1 MEAENLGFLEK
12 TVKLIERY
20 GLFKIFKALCVILLF
35 VYIMCN
41 GANLIDT
48 LIGRISR
55 ETIDR
60 AAVEKVE
67 AHDRAMSIR
76 QEAKPKIDDMLAYT
90 LNKTDCD
97 RVFVIEMHNGTNN
110 TAGLPFVYG
119 EMTYEMVRNGVTH
132 IDEDYTNLNLSRFSF
147 PAYVNQHHYW
157 MGSIEELRKIDPKIA
172 QRLASNDVT
181 YLAIIDIHGV
191 KNELGFFGITYCNGR
206 QPKSREELIT
216 VLMEETQKLSTL
228 LDFATY
234 ADEIEQGSPVS

>member
-1 MEAENLGFLEK
+1 MEAEQLSFLEK

-20 GLFKIFKALCVILLF
+20 GLFKIFKALCVILIF

-41 GANLIDT
+41 GVNLVDT

-67 AHDRAMSIR
+67 AHDRAMAIR
-76 QEAKPKIDDMLAYT
+76 QEAKPKIDNILEYT
-90 LNKTDCD
+90 LTKTNCD

-119 EMTYEMVRNGVTH
+119 EMTYETVREGIAH
-132 IDEDYTNLNLSRFSF
+132 IDEDYTSLNLSRFNF
-147 PAYVNQHHYW
+147 PLFINRHHYW
-157 MGSIEELRKIDPKIA
+157 IGTIEELHKVDPKIA

-181 YLAIIDIHGV
+181 YLALIDIHGV
-191 KNELGFFGITYCNGR
+191 KNGLGFFGITYCNDR
-206 QPKSREELIT
+206 QPKTREEIIT
-216 VLMEETQKLSTL
+216 VLMEESQKLSTL
-228 LDFATY
+228 LDFPTY
-234 ADEIEQGSPVS
+234 ADELEQDSSVS

>member
-1 MEAENLGFLEK
+1 MEAEQLSFLEK

-20 GLFKIFKALCVILLF
+20 GLFKIFKALCVILIF

-67 AHDRAMSIR
+67 AHDRAMNIR
-76 QEAKPKIDDMLAYT
+76 QEAKPKIDNILEYT
-90 LNKTDCD
+90 LSKTDCD

-119 EMTYEMVRNGVTH
+119 EMTYETVREGVTH
-132 IDEDYTNLNLSRFSF
+132 IDEDYTSLNLSRFSF
-147 PAYVNQHHYW
+147 PLFVNRHHYW
-157 MGSIEELRKIDPKIA
+157 IGTIEELRRVDPKIA

-181 YLAIIDIHGV
+181 YLALIDIHGV

-206 QPKSREELIT
+206 QPKSREEIIT
-216 VLMEETQKLSTL
+216 VLMEESQKLSTL

-234 ADEIEQGSPVS
+234 ADELGQEQSVS

>member
-76 QEAKPKIDDMLAYT
+76 QQAKPKIDDMLEYT

-119 EMTYEMVRNGVTH
+119 EMTYETVRNGVTH

-147 PAYVNQHHYW
+147 PSYINQRHYW
-157 MGSIEELRKIDPKIA
+157 MGSIEELRKIDAKMA

-191 KNELGFFGITYCNGR
+191 KNELGFFGITYCDGR

-216 VLMEETQKLSTL
+216 ILMEDTQKLSTL

>member
-1 MEAENLGFLEK
+1 MEAEQLSFLEK

-20 GLFKIFKALCVILLF
+20 GLFKIFKALCVILIF

-67 AHDRAMSIR
+67 AHDRAMNIR
-76 QEAKPKIDDMLAYT
+76 QEAKPKIDNMLEYT
-90 LNKTDCD
+90 LSKTDCD

-119 EMTYEMVRNGVTH
+119 EMTYETVREGVTH
-132 IDEDYTNLNLSRFSF
+132 IDEDYTSLNLSRFSF
-147 PAYVNQHHYW
+147 PLFVNRHYYW
-157 MGSIEELRKIDPKIA
+157 IGTIEELRRVDPKIA

-181 YLAIIDIHGV
+181 YLALIDIHGV

-206 QPKSREELIT
+206 QPKSREEIIT
-216 VLMEETQKLSTL
+216 VLMEESQKLSTL

-234 ADEIEQGSPVS
+234 ADELGQEQSVS

>member
-1 MEAENLGFLEK
+1 MEAEQLSFLEK

-20 GLFKIFKALCVILLF
+20 GLFKIFKALCVILIF

-67 AHDRAMSIR
+67 AHDRAMNIR
-76 QEAKPKIDDMLAYT
+76 QEAKPKIDNMLENT
-90 LNKTDCD
+90 LSKTDCD

-119 EMTYEMVRNGVTH
+119 EMTYETVREGVTH
-132 IDEDYTNLNLSRFSF
+132 IDEDYTSLNLSRFSF
-147 PAYVNQHHYW
+147 PLFVNRHYYW
-157 MGSIEELRKIDPKIA
+157 IGTIEELRRVDPKIA

-181 YLAIIDIHGV
+181 YLALIDIHGV

-206 QPKSREELIT
+206 QPKSREEIIT
-216 VLMEETQKLSTL
+216 VLMEESQKLSTL

-234 ADEIEQGSPVS
+234 ADELGQEQSVS

>member
-1 MEAENLGFLEK
+1 MEAEQLSFLEK

-20 GLFKIFKALCVILLF
+20 GLFKIFKALCVILIF

-67 AHDRAMSIR
+67 AHDRAMNIR
-76 QEAKPKIDDMLAYT
+76 QEAKPKIDNMLEYT
-90 LNKTDCD
+90 LSKTDCD

-119 EMTYEMVRNGVTH
+119 EMTYETVREGVTH
-132 IDEDYTNLNLSRFSF
+132 IDEDYTSLNLSRFSF
-147 PAYVNQHHYW
+147 PLFVNRHHYW
-157 MGSIEELRKIDPKIA
+157 IGTIEELRRADPKIA

-181 YLAIIDIHGV
+181 YLALIDIHGV

-206 QPKSREELIT
+206 QPKSREEIIT
-216 VLMEETQKLSTL
+216 VLMEESQKLSTL

-234 ADEIEQGSPVS
+234 ADELGQGSPVS